1 MDLSR
6 LKRWYL
12 LCVLPLFAL
21 ALPSAHAQEVS
32 PSQVEEEA
40 IYLSLG
46 RCIEMALKHPPNLAL
61 AQYQKSSASADKLAG
76 WGGLLPTVSLG
87 GNFNRSWGTSY
98 GTLGFGGFGDFG
110 DLFDFGGGVQNMY
123 RFDATVTVPLIS
135 PLSWFSLLASRA
147 SYKAAELGY
156 EIEREKLAVEVS
168 RAYFAILQAEKM
180 LSSAEY
186 VHQAASRHL
195 DLAEKMYELGG
206 VSQIDVLT
214 AQTAE
219 ANAMLILISARNAFE
234 VTKMNLCYFIGLP
247 VDSSVTLQDVV
258 DFPLETLEYEECLQ
272 CALMNRKEILSVEK
286 ELAAADYSKWASIS
300 GKLPHL
306 SGVSSY
312 YWSDDTLDFG
322 DWGDKDGY
330 SIGVQIS
337 LNLFD
342 GLSTESAIARARA
355 AKKLAEIKKQQS
367 DENISLEVR
376 SAYLSAQEASERM
389 VVAKRAMVQAS
400 LELELAERRYEL
412 EAGSIIELTDAQAT
426 YSKANGDYISAV
438 YDYQMSAIE
447 LERAVGTLSLP

>member
-87 GNFNRSWGTSY
+87 GSFNRSWGTSY
-98 GTLGFGGFGDFG
+98 GTLDFGDFG

-234 VTKMNLCYFIGLP
+234 VTKMNLCYLIGLP

-367 DENISLEVR
+367 DESISLEVR